1 MKSSLYPVGYQTL
14 VNLFNLQVV
23 PHYRAS
29 YVSLTGAKRTYTE
42 RNREVYVYPKEYA
55 LSDPNDPFLNLEFAI
70 KHEGMNLSIIKL
82 VFEQLPTQKIVDYI
96 SNKMQGKAQRKLWYL
111 FEYLMQKELPLSDL
125 RAGNY
130 IDILDPKEY
139 YTSKAIKIKR
149 QRINDN
155 LLGFAHF
162 CPFVR
167 RTSALATFENK
178 QLDRIAKKLL
188 ANYEPFIIQR
198 AASYLYLKETLSSWH
213 IEHEEP
219 SRSRAINF
227 AKLLGKTQTI
237 ETLTKKELIQ
247 AQHAIVESRF
257 SESNYRSSQNYIGQ
271 MARAHYSMVHY
282 ICPAAPDVPSLMHD
296 LLASLERMIASNLD
310 PVVIAATISFG
321 FVFIHPFEDG
331 NGRLHRFLIHYILSR
346 TSFTPPGII
355 FPISAI
361 MLSNR
366 KKYDQVLENFSR
378 PLMEI
383 LKYEIDNAGVM
394 SVKNND
400 ISLYAYLDYTIYA
413 EYLFSCIEQT
423 INTDFKNE
431 LDFIVEYD
439 HLKKALQ
446 EIIDMP
452 DKQLDLL
459 IKMIIQNKGTLA
471 PAKRKKFFTALTD
484 KEIDKAEALV
494 NKRKKAV
501 WPA

>member
-1 MKSSLYPVGYQTL
+1 MRSQSYPVGYQAL
-14 VNLFNLQVV
+14 VNHFNLQVI

-29 YVSLTGAKRTYTE
+29 YVSLTGAKRSYTE
-42 RNREVYVYPKEYA
+42 PDQQVYIYPKEYA
-55 LSDPNDPFLNLEFAI
+55 LSEPVDPFLNLEFALR
-70 KHEGMNLSIIKL
+70 HEGMNLSIIKL
-82 VFEQLPTQKIVDYI
+82 VFEKLTVQEIVPYI
-96 SNKMQGKAQRKLWYL
+96 NSKMQGRAQRKIWYL
-111 FEYLMQKELPLSDL
+111 FEFLMQKKLPLTDL

-130 IDILDPKEY
+130 VDLLDSKEY
-139 YTSKAIKIKR
+139 YTAAPIKIKR

-167 RTSALATFENK
+167 RTPVLAAFEK
-178 QLDRIAKKLL
+178 RHFDQIAQKLL
-188 ANYEPFIIQR
+188 ANYQPFIIQR
-198 AASYLYLKETLSSWH
+198 AASYLYLKETLSSWR

-219 SRSRAINF
+219 SRLRAVNF
-227 AKLLGKTQTI
+227 AKLLGKAETI
-237 ETLTKKELIQ
+237 GALTKKKLIQ
-247 AQHAIVESRF
+247 AQHAIVEPRF
-257 SESNYRSSQNYIGQ
+257 AESDYRTSQNYIGQ
-271 MARAHYSMVHY
+271 MVRAHYSIVHY
-282 ICPAAPDVPSLMHD
+282 ICPAAKDVPPLMHD
-296 LLASLERMIASNLD
+296 LFASLERMIASHLN
-310 PVVIAATISFG
+310 PVLVAATISFG

-346 TSFTPPGII
+346 MSFTPPGII

-366 KKYDQVLENFSR
+366 AEYDRILEVFSR

-383 LKYEIDNAGVM
+383 LEYEVDDSGVLK
-394 SVKNND
+394 VKNND
-400 ISLYAYLDYTIYA
+400 ASFYAYLEYTPYV

-439 HLKKALQ
+439 HIKKELQ

-459 IKMIIQNKGTLA
+459 MKMIIQNKGTLA
-471 PAKRKKFFTALTD
+471 PGKRKKFFRTLTD
-484 KEIDKAEALV
+484 KEIKKAETIV
-494 NKRKKAV
+494 NQRKSAV
-501 WPA
+501 WPK